1 MLMQIERKYE
11 IYRPRIGYIHMYYV
25 MYVVLVLGLQ
35 NEIVILSSTIVP
47 KKGAPFFTFIV
58 KLFMAWLDDTNVVP
72 VTY

>member
-11 IYRPRIGYIHMYYV
+11 IYRPRIGYIHMHYV
-25 MYVVLVLGLQ
+25 MYVLGLQ

-58 KLFMAWLDDTNVVP
+58 KLFMAWLDDTNVVL

>member
-11 IYRPRIGYIHMYYV
+11 IHRPRIGYIHMYYV
-25 MYVVLVLGLQ
+25 MYVVLGLQ

-47 KKGAPFFTFIV
+47 NKGAPFFTFIVV

>member
-25 MYVVLVLGLQ
+25 MYVLGLQ

-47 KKGAPFFTFIV
+47 KKVTPFFTFIV

-72 VTY
+72 VMY